1 MAQTGITKSTD
12 IQVTA
17 RAVDFATRFA
27 LNWDHMREI
36 LGIMRPVRKEPG
48 TYLRSKYAEV
58 TLETS
63 TPGEGEAVAY
73 SQAIV
78 KEKDYAKIT
87 LERYA
92 KSVTDVA
99 IEEHGFDVACEMTDE
114 QFIFELQNNVYNRWI
129 AYLKTGTLT
138 EKVTTFQMALAK
150 AQGKVRNK
158 FKAMHRAITKI
169 VGFCNILDV
178 YDYLGA
184 ANIYNVENAFGL
196 NYIKNF
202 MGFDTLFLLSD
213 AEIPQGMVLA
223 TPVENIVLYYVSPTD
238 DDLRRS
244 SLVYQTAPQGVTN
257 YIGISIQPKYDTGE
271 RVTYAMLGM
280 TLFSEYLDGI
290 AKITFGDSPD
300 IQLDKTTASVD
311 VEETVTLTA
320 TTVPAG
326 ETVTWTSSDEEV
338 ATVAA
343 GVVTGVAAGTA
354 TITATITV
362 EGTDYSATCEVTV
375 AGA

>member
-271 RVTYAMLGM
+271 SVTYAMP
-280 TLFSEYLDGI
+280 
-290 AKITFGDSPD
+290 FGDSPD